1 MLIAFYRIAFSGN
14 AFSKTQI
21 MSGQNFTA
29 ILPQGIAFAYYLF
42 HIYSLY
48 YLHRHPYIR
57 TPFRYGHSEAIAAFV
72 LASFSASRDCCC
84 QAINSAGSFVSAG

>member
-42 HIYSLY
+42 HINLKDRKS
-48 YLHRHPYIR
+48 
-57 TPFRYGHSEAIAAFV
+57 V
-72 LASFSASRDCCC
+72 
-84 QAINSAGSFVSAG
+84 V